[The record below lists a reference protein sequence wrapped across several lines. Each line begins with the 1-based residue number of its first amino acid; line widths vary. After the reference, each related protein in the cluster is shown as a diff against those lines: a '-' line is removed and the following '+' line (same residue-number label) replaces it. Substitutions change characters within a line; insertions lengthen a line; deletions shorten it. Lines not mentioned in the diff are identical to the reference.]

1 MANGSRIL
9 RAGTPETLDN
19 VHIPAMLRPLSP
31 KINQSRQGINRM
43 ATTRKETTTPRKTT
57 PTATTPT
64 ATTTAAKAAAQAP
77 DPEVVVN
84 ETPRITGPE
93 LKKKELID
101 TVVARSGIKKRD
113 AKPVVEAMLA
123 VLGETIADGRELNLA
138 PMGKLKITRMKKTT
152 KAHIIT
158 TRLRRTEQHQSDA
171 PDPLAQAAE

>member
-1 MANGSRIL
+1 
-9 RAGTPETLDN
+9 
-19 VHIPAMLRPLSP
+19 
-31 KINQSRQGINRM
+31 M
-43 ATTRKETTTPRKTT
+43 ATTKKPTTNTRTSKSTET
-57 PTATTPT
+57 AV
-64 ATTTAAKAAAQAP
+64 KAAAQAP
-77 DPEVVVN
+77 EPEVVVN
-84 ETPRITGPE
+84 ETPKITGPE

-158 TRLRRTEQHQSDA
+158 TRLRRNEPQQTAA

>member
-1 MANGSRIL
+1 
-9 RAGTPETLDN
+9 
-19 VHIPAMLRPLSP
+19 
-31 KINQSRQGINRM
+31 M
-43 ATTRKETTTPRKTT
+43 ATTKKAPTTPRKSTK
-57 PTATTPT
+57 AE
-64 ATTTAAKAAAQAP
+64 AAVNAAAQSP

-84 ETPRITGPE
+84 ESPKITAPE

-101 TVVARSGIKKRD
+101 IVVARSGVKKRD

-123 VLGETIADGRELNLA
+123 ILGETIADGRELNLA

-158 TRLRRTEQHQSDA
+158 TRLRRNEQHRTDA

>member
-1 MANGSRIL
+1 M
-9 RAGTPETLDN
+9 
-19 VHIPAMLRPLSP
+19 
-31 KINQSRQGINRM
+31 M
-43 ATTRKETTTPRKTT
+43 ATTKKPTTST
-57 PTATTPT
+57 PTRAATKSET
-64 ATTTAAKAAAQAP
+64 AINAAAQAP

-84 ETPRITGPE
+84 ETPKITTPE

-123 VLGETIADGRELNLA
+123 ILGETIADGRELNLA

-158 TRLRRTEQHQSDA
+158 TRLRRNEQHQSDA

>member
-1 MANGSRIL
+1 M
-9 RAGTPETLDN
+9 
-19 VHIPAMLRPLSP
+19 
-31 KINQSRQGINRM
+31 M
-43 ATTRKETTTPRKTT
+43 ATTRKPTTTARKTT
-57 PTATTPT
+57 PSKTAVE
-64 ATTTAAKAAAQAP
+64 AAAQSP
-77 DPEVVVN
+77 EPEVVVN
-84 ETPRITGPE
+84 ETPTITAPE

-158 TRLRRTEQHQSDA
+158 TRLRRNERHQADA
-171 PDPLAQAAE
+171 QDPLAQAAE

>member
-1 MANGSRIL
+1 MK
-9 RAGTPETLDN
+9 
-19 VHIPAMLRPLSP
+19 M
-31 KINQSRQGINRM
+31 M
-43 ATTRKETTTPRKTT
+43 ATTRKPTTTARKTT
-57 PTATTPT
+57 PSKTAVE
-64 ATTTAAKAAAQAP
+64 AAAKSP
-77 DPEVVVN
+77 EPEVVVN
-84 ETPRITGPE
+84 ETPTITAPE

-158 TRLRRTEQHQSDA
+158 TRLRRNERHQADA
-171 PDPLAQAAE
+171 QDPLAQAAE